1 MDLQTLLANAKD
13 MFSGESN
20 VFKDGNAGGGG
31 TGGDPKGGTP
41 DPDYMD
47 LKDSK
52 NLKSGKFK
60 KEHIQNII
68 KAAKATGVDPNQLLA
83 LTWQE
88 SNLGGTKQQIEE
100 QQAKRQQIMAQ
111 GKRAG
116 HGDIQTNL
124 GQITGV
130 ENPDEL
136 AALSS
141 KTGINSQYLAP
152 ALILR
157 NKLKEAKHLGFTDP
171 ALQLQMYNG
180 VGKLQMKP
188 GAKYYGQSFPDGGV
202 LDMRQNPLY
211 GKRLLE
217 LSSDLKKNKDIQ
229 ALINQKDNPLP
240 IPTATSVATTK

>member
-1 MDLQTLLANAKD
+1 MAKVRLASILQD
-13 MFSGESN
+13 QPVEG
-20 VFKDGNAGGGG
+20 VDGGGG
-31 TGGDPKGGTP
+31 TPTTP
-41 DPDYMD
+41 PVKVAVKTNTPATQDADYLD
-47 LKDSK
+47 LKDSS

-60 KEHIQNII
+60 KEHIVNLI

-116 HGDIQTNL
+116 HGNLQSNL

-130 ENPDEL
+130 DNPDEL
-136 AALSS
+136 AALSA
-141 KTGINSQYLAP
+141 KTGLNSQYLAP

-157 NKLKEAKHLGFTDP
+157 DKLKEAKQLGFTDP

-180 VGKLQMKP
+180 VGKLKMAP
-188 GAKYYGQSFPDGGV
+188 GAKYYGQSFPQGGV
-202 LDMRQNPLY
+202 IDMRQTPLY
-211 GKRLLE
+211 GKRLLS
-217 LSSDLKKNKDIQ
+217 LSSDLQKNKDIQ
-229 ALINQKDNPLP
+229 NLINNP
-240 IPTATSVATTK
+240 S